1 MATVANITVNDVP
14 ENTSVKVV
22 NVSGEL
28 DESNLPEFEGVVN
41 PLVKDLNNKI
51 LIFNLNGLEFISSK
65 VIGQFA
71 YFYTTLSHSQRKI
84 MLADLGQ
91 DIKDIFVLVGLDQ
104 MIPEYSSLDEALKV
118 ANEPV
123 IQQSAEQTTSE
134 PSSPNQTQ

>member
-1 MATVANITVNDVP
+1 MATAANITVNDVP
-14 ENTSVKVV
+14 ENISVKVV

-28 DESNLPEFEGVVN
+28 DESNLPEFEGVIN

-84 MLADLGQ
+84 VLADLGQ
-91 DIKDIFVLVGLDQ
+91 DIKDIFALVGLDQ
-104 MIPEYSSLDEALKV
+104 MIPSYPNLEDALQAF
-118 ANEPV
+118 ANEP
-123 IQQSAEQTTSE
+123 A
-134 PSSPNQTQ
+134 TQ